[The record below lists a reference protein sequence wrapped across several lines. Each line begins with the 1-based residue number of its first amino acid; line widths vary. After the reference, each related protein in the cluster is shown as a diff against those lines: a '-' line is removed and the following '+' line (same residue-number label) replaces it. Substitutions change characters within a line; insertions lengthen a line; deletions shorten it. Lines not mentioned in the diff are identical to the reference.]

1 MKIIVTGAAG
11 FIGSH
16 LCEKLLQDEQHT
28 VVGIDGWIGPTPAH
42 IKTHNLQTLLAHPR
56 FTLISE
62 NLLTAPLHELLKDA
76 DVVYH
81 LAGMPGVRTSWGSDF
96 AAYALHNISV
106 TQQLL
111 EACKHTQIQQFIYAS
126 TSSVYGEK
134 DGKLSETLEPVPLS
148 PYGITKL
155 TGEHLC
161 RVYHTTFGVPTVILR
176 YFTVYGPRQRTDMSF
191 HRFINQLLKN
201 EPLTIFG
208 DGTQSRDFTYISDC
222 VDGTASVLGNEA
234 TIGQT
239 MNIGGK
245 ERASVNDVIAL
256 LEELTGKKAIRK
268 YVTSAI
274 GEPKHTW
281 ADLSRAE
288 HYLQYCPKVSLK
300 EGLLREIEYIRDLYQ
315 EEYE

>member
-16 LCEKLLQDEQHT
+16 LCEKLLEDEQNI
-28 VVGIDGWIGPTPAH
+28 VIGIDGFIGPTPSPLKVLN
-42 IKTHNLQTLLAHPR
+42 IGTLLSHPR
-56 FTLISE
+56 FTLIAQDLSSI
-62 NLLTAPLHELLKDA
+62 NLRELLKDA

-81 LAGMPGVRTSWGSDF
+81 LAGMPGVRTSWGSEF
-96 AAYALHNISV
+96 ESYAVHNISS

-111 EACKHTQIQQFIYAS
+111 EACKDASIQQFIYAS

-134 DGKLSETLEPVPLS
+134 DGKLSETMEPAPLS

-161 RVYHTTFGVPTVILR
+161 RVYHTTFHIPTVILR

-191 HRFINQLLKN
+191 HRFIKQLLTKQ
-201 EPLTIFG
+201 PITIFG

-222 VDGTASVLGNEA
+222 VKATASVLGNTA
-234 TIGQT
+234 VIGKTI
-239 MNIGGK
+239 NIGGK
-245 ERASVNDVIAL
+245 ERASVNEVIEL
-256 LEELTGKKAIRK
+256 LETLTGTKAIRQ
-268 YVTSAI
+268 YTASAL

-281 ADLSRAE
+281 ADLSLAE
-288 HYLQYCPKVSLK
+288 QYLHYHPEVTLQ
-300 EGLLREIEYIRDLYQ
+300 EGLRREIEYIRSAYARDLP
-315 EEYE
+315 